1 MNDLDVKTNDIIQ
14 DWLEFRED
22 EINSHPD
29 SNDKKYYSS
38 LEEISD
44 NILSAVSDI
53 NSEYVRSQLEQLDN
67 NYMDYMGVWCHKYY
81 KSGFADGM
89 KIVAGCYK

>member
-29 SNDKKYYSS
+29 SNEKKYYSS

-44 NILSAVSDI
+44 NILNAVSEI
-53 NSEYVRSQLEQLDN
+53 NSEYIKSQLEQLDN
-67 NYMDYMGVWCHKYY
+67 NYMDYMGVWYHKYY
-81 KSGFADGM
+81 RSEFADGM

>member
-1 MNDLDVKTNDIIQ
+1 MSDLDDRTNDIIK

-29 SNDKKYYSS
+29 SNEKKYYSFI
-38 LEEISD
+38 EELSES
-44 NILSAVSDI
+44 ILSAVSDI
-53 NSEYVRSQLEQLDN
+53 NSEFVKTLLEKLDD
-67 NYMDYMGVWCHKYY
+67 NYMDYIGVWCEKYY
-81 KSGFADGM
+81 RSGFSDGM

>member
-1 MNDLDVKTNDIIQ
+1 MNDLDDQTNDSIK

-29 SNDKKYYSS
+29 SNEKKYYSCI
-38 LEEISD
+38 EEISE
-44 NILSAVSDI
+44 NILSAVSNI

-67 NYMDYMGVWCHKYY
+67 NYMDYMGIWCHKYY

-89 KIVAGCYK
+89 KIVGGCYK

>member
-1 MNDLDVKTNDIIQ
+1 MSDLDDGTNDIIK

-29 SNDKKYYSS
+29 SNEKKYYSFI
-38 LEEISD
+38 EEISE

-53 NSEYVRSQLEQLDN
+53 NSEFVKTLLEKLDD
-67 NYMDYMGVWCHKYY
+67 NYMDYMGAWCEKYY
-81 KSGFADGM
+81 RSGFSDGM
-89 KIVAGCYK
+89 KIVTGCYK

>member
-29 SNDKKYYSS
+29 SNEK
-38 LEEISD
+38 
-44 NILSAVSDI
+44 
-53 NSEYVRSQLEQLDN
+53 
-67 NYMDYMGVWCHKYY
+67 
-81 KSGFADGM
+81 
-89 KIVAGCYK
+89 

>member
-1 MNDLDVKTNDIIQ
+1 MNDLDDRTNDIIK

-29 SNDKKYYSS
+29 SNEKKYYSCI
-38 LEEISD
+38 EEISE

-53 NSEYVRSQLEQLDN
+53 NSEFVRSQLEQSDN

-81 KSGFADGM
+81 RSGFSDGM